1 MEDFDKTIENLEKKN
16 KEFNFH
22 ELKTGELNYE
32 TPIKNFLLNI
42 LKINLNSYIIH
53 EEINLIPP
61 SQTHFIFILKEF
73 ILITKTFDFAQM
85 NSIGYFSEFIIE
97 KINYLKIFSINS
109 ETLSNSSIINLTIFN
124 SDNFEN
130 KENFK
135 FYKFCFDNYYSGI
148 INMNI
153 IEKLI
158 IKNYQIFFENN
169 VPINLPLFYI
179 EHFFVKKI
187 NTKKKIQKRIILIT
201 NKLLLNIFYNKIN
214 LNENNFVFEINK
226 IKWAI
231 SLESLNN
238 IEIINKNELK
248 LKINFDKKIN
258 KKKVNE
264 LKFTHKDKKNYIFIF
279 YNLNNFNKFIYQ
291 IKNLFSNLT
300 QKDLQI
306 LNL

>member
-1 MEDFDKTIENLEKKN
+1 MEDFDKTVENLEKKN

-32 TPIKNFLLNI
+32 TPIKNFLKNI

-53 EEINLIPP
+53 EKINLIPA
-61 SQTHFIFILKEF
+61 SKAHFIFILKEF
-73 ILITKTFDFAQM
+73 ILITKTFDFAQI
-85 NSIGYFSEFIIE
+85 NSIENFSDFIIE

-109 ETLSNSSIINLTIFN
+109 DTLSTSSIINLTIFN

-135 FYKFCFDNYYSGI
+135 LYKFSFDNFYSGI

-158 IKNYQIFFENN
+158 VKNYQIFFENN
-169 VPINLPLFYI
+169 VPINSPLFYI

-201 NKLLLNIFYNKIN
+201 NKLLLNILYNNKN

-238 IEIINKNELK
+238 IEIINKNEFK

-264 LKFTHKDKKNYIFIF
+264 FKFTHKDKKNYIFIF

-291 IKNLFSNLT
+291 IKNLFFNLS

>member
-1 MEDFDKTIENLEKKN
+1 MEDFDKTVENLEKKN

-32 TPIKNFLLNI
+32 TPIKNFLKNI

-53 EEINLIPP
+53 EKINLIPA
-61 SQTHFIFILKEF
+61 SKAHFIFILKEF
-73 ILITKTFDFAQM
+73 ILITKTFDFAQI
-85 NSIGYFSEFIIE
+85 NSIENFSDFIIE

-135 FYKFCFDNYYSGI
+135 FYKFCFNNYYSGI